1 MIESFNVP
9 KDEVAKW
16 AGLTSAVFSLSQC
29 LTGIPW
35 GRFSDQYGRKP
46 VVMMGLSCTM
56 LTSILFGFSQNL
68 TWAICARALAGAGN
82 GNVGIIRTAVAEM
95 VPQKELQPRAF
106 SIMPLVWT
114 IGSIFGPAFGGALAN
129 PAVRHPKIFGH
140 VRFFEKFPFALP
152 NLIGS
157 VFFLIGLSTG
167 ILFLR
172 ETLEIKKHRKDYGVV
187 LGDALKR
194 LIFKRKPANPRW
206 RPNEGDQSAPLMK
219 HDDGSEVDPTSPMV
233 ARTPIATYR
242 PPPYREVFSR
252 QSNINLAV
260 YTLLAMHSV
269 AFDQLLPI
277 FMHHPTREMGDNAH
291 VHLPFKFAGGFGI
304 GMWLLPKSCLLLTI
318 STRL

>member
-1 MIESFNVP
+1 MPAASVELTHVMQPEMIESFHIP

-46 VVMMGLSCTM
+46 VIMLGLCCTM
-56 LTSILFGFSQNL
+56 VTSILFGFSQNL
-68 TWAICARALAGAGN
+68 IWAICARALAGAGN
-82 GNVGIIRTAVAEM
+82 GNVGIIRTTVAEM

-114 IGSIFGPAFGGALAN
+114 IGSILGPAFGGALAN
-129 PAVRHPKIFGH
+129 PAARHPNSFGH
-140 VRFFEKFPFALP
+140 IRFFQKFPFALP
-152 NLIGS
+152 NLVGS

-172 ETLEIKKHRKDYGVV
+172 ETLESKKHRKDYGVA
-187 LGDALKR
+187 LGSTLKR
-194 LIFKRKPANPRW
+194 MCRRRKPANPRW
-206 RPNEGDQSAPLMK
+206 RPSEGDQSAPLMK
-219 HDDGSEVDPTSPMV
+219 PDGGSEADISSAGLARDPSV
-233 ARTPIATYR
+233 SYK

-277 FMHHPTREMGDNAH
+277 FMHHPTQRLDGNPR
-291 VHLPFKFAGGFGI
+291 VHLPVRFAGGFGI
-304 GMWLLPKSCLLLTI
+304 GT
-318 STRL
+318 